1 MTWMEIL
8 ASILALGGAFFIFVA
23 GLGTFRFPDLFMRMH
38 AATKA
43 GSLGLGLFLAAIAIL
58 HPDPHIVLKCVAII
72 GFIFL
77 TAPVAAHLIGRA
89 AYLHKTY
96 LSARTTS
103 DALAGKYTKHHT
115 RLES

>member
-1 MTWMEIL
+1 MSWQEWV
-8 ASILALGGAFFIFVA
+8 ASILAVGGAFFIFVA
-23 GLGTFRFPDLFMRMH
+23 GLGTFRFPDIYMRMH

-58 HPDPHIVLKCVAII
+58 NPDPHIVIKCVAII

-89 AYLHKTY
+89 AYLHHIQ
-96 LSARTTS
+96 LSRRTRS
-103 DALAGKYTKHHT
+103 DALIGKYARHHT

>member
-1 MTWMEIL
+1 MSWTVWVASLL
-8 ASILALGGAFFIFVA
+8 AIGGAFFTFVA
-23 GLGTFRFPDLFMRMH
+23 GLGTFRFPDLYMRMH

-58 HPDPHIVLKCVAII
+58 HPDPHVVLKCVAII

-77 TAPVAAHLIGRA
+77 TSPVAAHLIGRA
-89 AYLHKTY
+89 AYLHKTK
-96 LSARTTS
+96 LSERTRS
-103 DALAGKYTKHHT
+103 DALAGKYSRDHT